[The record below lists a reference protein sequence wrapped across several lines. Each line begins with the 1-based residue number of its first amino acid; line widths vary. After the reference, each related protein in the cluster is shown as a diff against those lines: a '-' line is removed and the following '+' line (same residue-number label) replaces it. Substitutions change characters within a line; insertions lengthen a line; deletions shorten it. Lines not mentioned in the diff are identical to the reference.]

1 MKEKNRG
8 IFVRIAALLLAGM
21 MLFSVAACGEK
32 TPAAVT
38 TEPTVNDTTEPAVVD
53 TTEPPVTEKKYV
65 APDLYY
71 DSAEFT
77 ILVTAPVSNGVNPFV
92 FADSQLVLDNAVYM
106 RNTAVEEE
114 LGVNIETIYEYGS
127 NVGLQRV
134 AQDATTQDGAY
145 DALLLNSYDVAALAH
160 QDYLADLYENDRLD
174 LGMSYWD
181 QAANKQLTI
190 NKKLY
195 FTTGDISFN
204 DKEYTFSVMFNKE
217 LARDRGI
224 GDLYALVDAGKWTFD
239 AFAEAARKVSEDLN
253 GDDTMDSRDRYG
265 LVLWDDTILPML
277 AASDI
282 RILTLNDG
290 IPELTLN
297 NEVTID
303 IVEKYVGLARESCC
317 INFQHMTGGVSWQD
331 MFTGG
336 QALFLLEY
344 FKALPYFR
352 DTKLEYGMLPFPKY
366 NEEQS
371 DYLSGI
377 SVWHTS
383 FYALPEFASDA
394 EFSGAVTESLAAH
407 SETLVTP
414 AYYEKTLVGRYVT
427 DEESGAML
435 DIIFDNRVFDLGL
448 YYKTGS
454 LNSTLIVMLRNKQSD
469 FSSQYAKYANVAKL
483 QLDQLKDKFGIE

>member
-1 MKEKNRG
+1 
-8 IFVRIAALLLAGM
+8 
-21 MLFSVAACGEK
+21 
-32 TPAAVT
+32 
-38 TEPTVNDTTEPAVVD
+38 
-53 TTEPPVTEKKYV
+53 
-65 APDLYY
+65 
-71 DSAEFT
+71 
-77 ILVTAPVSNGVNPFV
+77 
-92 FADSQLVLDNAVYM
+92 
-106 RNTAVEEE
+106 
-114 LGVNIETIYEYGS
+114 
-127 NVGLQRV
+127 
-134 AQDATTQDGAY
+134 
-145 DALLLNSYDVAALAH
+145 
-160 QDYLADLYENDRLD
+160 
-174 LGMSYWD
+174 
-181 QAANKQLTI
+181 
-190 NKKLY
+190 
-195 FTTGDISFN
+195 
-204 DKEYTFSVMFNKE
+204 
-217 LARDRGI
+217 
-224 GDLYALVDAGKWTFD
+224 
-239 AFAEAARKVSEDLN
+239 
-253 GDDTMDSRDRYG
+253 
-265 LVLWDDTILPML
+265 
-277 AASDI
+277 
-282 RILTLNDG
+282 
-290 IPELTLN
+290 
-297 NEVTID
+297 
-303 IVEKYVGLARESCC
+303 
-317 INFQHMTGGVSWQD
+317 MTGGVSWQD

>member
-1 MKEKNRG
+1 MKNASMSLLR
-8 IFVRIAALLLAGM
+8 RIIALSLVTVMALSAVACTGPSVPGDDTTPSVTVDTTAAN
-21 MLFSVAACGEK
+21 
-32 TPAAVT
+32 TTDAVT
-38 TEPTVNDTTEPAVVD
+38 TE
-53 TTEPPVTEKKYV
+53 KQYV
-65 APDLYY
+65 SPGLYY
-71 DSAEFT
+71 DSADFN

-114 LGVNIETIYEYGS
+114 LGVNIEAIYEYGT
-127 NVGLQRV
+127 NIGATRV

-160 QDYLADLYENDRLD
+160 QDYLADLYENDRID
-174 LGMSYWD
+174 LSMSYWD
-181 QAANKQLTI
+181 QAANEQLTI

-204 DKEYTFSVMFNKE
+204 DKEYTFSVMFNKD
-217 LARDRGI
+217 LAKSKGI
-224 GDLYALVDAGKWTFD
+224 GDLYSLVDEGKWTFD
-239 AFAEAARKVSEDLN
+239 AFAEATRKVSGDLN
-253 GDDTMDSRDRYG
+253 GDDIMDSRDMYG

-277 AASDI
+277 AASDV
-282 RILTLNDG
+282 RILTLEDG
-290 IPELTLN
+290 VPELTLN
-297 NEVTID
+297 NEITID
-303 IVEKYVGLARESCC
+303 IIEKYVGLAREDCS

-331 MFTGG
+331 MFTNG

-352 DTKLEYGMLPFPKY
+352 DTKLDYGMLPFPKY
-366 NEEQS
+366 NEQQT

-383 FYALPEFASDA
+383 FYALPEFAKDA
-394 EFSGAVTESLAAH
+394 EYSGVVTESLAAY
-407 SETLVTP
+407 SEKLVTP

-427 DEESGAML
+427 DEESGDML

-448 YYKTGS
+448 YYKTGA
-454 LNSTLIVMLRNKQSD
+454 LNSTLIIMLRNEQSD
-469 FSSQYAKYANVAKL
+469 FASEYAKKANAAKL
-483 QLDQLKDKFGIE
+483 QLDQLKDKFGID

>member
-1 MKEKNRG
+1 MNKVK
-8 IFVRIAALLLAGM
+8 FSVFTRIVACLMLCI
-21 MLFSVAACGEK
+21 MLFSLAACGTA
-32 TPAAVT
+32 TPAETTVPITEPLTDAPVT
-38 TEPTVNDTTEPAVVD
+38 TEAATTE
-53 TTEPPVTEKKYV
+53 KQYV

-71 DSAEFT
+71 DSADFN
-77 ILVTAPVSNGVNPFV
+77 ILVTAPVSNGVNPF
-92 FADSQLVLDNAVYM
+92 AYSDSQLVLDNAVYM

-127 NVGLQRV
+127 NIGVTRV
-134 AQDATTQDGAY
+134 TQDAKTQDGAY

-160 QDYLADLYENDRLD
+160 QDCLADLYENDRID

-181 QAANKQLTI
+181 QAANEQLTI

-217 LARDRGI
+217 LAKDKGI
-224 GDLYALVDAGKWTFD
+224 GDLYELVRAGKWTFD
-239 AFAEAARKVSEDLN
+239 AFAEASRTTSEDLN
-253 GDDTMDSRDRYG
+253 GDDVMDSRDRYG

-277 AASDI
+277 AASDV

-297 NEVTID
+297 NEVTVD
-303 IVEKYVGLARESCC
+303 IIEKFVGLASESCS

-331 MFTGG
+331 MFTKN

-352 DTKLEYGMLPFPKY
+352 DTKLDYGLLPFPKY
-366 NEEQS
+366 NEEQ
-371 DYLSGI
+371 DEYLSGI

-394 EFSGAVTESLAAH
+394 EYSGAVTESLAAH

-414 AYYEKTLVGRYVT
+414 AYYEKTLVGRYVS

-435 DIIFDNRVFDLGL
+435 DTIFDNRVFDLGL
-448 YYKTGS
+448 YYKTGG
-454 LNSTLIVMLRNKQSD
+454 LNSTLIVMLRNKQAD
-469 FSSQYAKYANVAKL
+469 FASQYAKVANAAKI
-483 QLDQLKDKFGIE
+483 QLDQLKDKFGID

>member
-1 MKEKNRG
+1 MKENKRR
-8 IFVRIAALLLAGM
+8 IFARVAALLLAGT
-21 MLFSVAACGEK
+21 MLLSIAACGEK
-32 TPAAVT
+32 TPAET
-38 TEPTVNDTTEPAVVD
+38 TEPSVADTTDAPVTTVPA
-53 TTEPPVTEKKYV
+53 TTEKQYV

-77 ILVTAPVSNGVNPFV
+77 ILVTAPVANGVNPFV
-92 FADSQLVLDNAVYM
+92 YADSQLVLDNAVYM

-114 LGVNIETIYEYGS
+114 LGVNVEVIFEYGS
-127 NVGLQRV
+127 NIGVTRV

-160 QDYLADLYENDRLD
+160 QDHLADLYENDRLD

-181 QAANKQLTI
+181 QAANEQLTI
-190 NKKLY
+190 NNKLY

-204 DKEYTFSVMFNKE
+204 DKEYTFAVMFNKE
-217 LARDRGI
+217 LAKDKNV
-224 GDLYALVDAGKWTFD
+224 GDLYSLVESGKWTFD
-239 AFAEAARKVSEDLN
+239 TFAESSRKVSEDLN
-253 GDDTMDSRDRYG
+253 GDDIMDSRDMYG

-277 AASDI
+277 AASDV

-303 IVEKYVGLARESCC
+303 IVERFVGLAKESCT

-331 MFTGG
+331 MFTNG

-352 DTKLEYGMLPFPKY
+352 DTKLDYGLLPFPKY

-371 DYLSGI
+371 EYLSGI

-383 FYALPEFASDA
+383 FYAIPEFAKDA

-407 SETLVTP
+407 SEKLVTP
-414 AYYEKTLVGRYVT
+414 AYYEKTLVGRYVK
-427 DEESGAML
+427 DEDSGAVL
-435 DIIFDNRVFDLGL
+435 DTIFDNRVFDLGL
-448 YYKTGS
+448 YYKTGG
-454 LNSTLIVMLRNKQSD
+454 LNSTLIIMLRNKQTD
-469 FSSQYAKYANVAKL
+469 FASQYAKSANAAKL
-483 QLDQLKDKFGIE
+483 QLDQLKDKFGID

>member
-1 MKEKNRG
+1 MREVKRG
-8 IFVRIAALLLAGM
+8 MLSRVSALFLAALMLL
-21 MLFSVAACGEK
+21 SVAACGEK
-32 TPAAVT
+32 TPAET
-38 TEPTVNDTTEPAVVD
+38 TEPTVADTTEAPVTTVPA
-53 TTEPPVTEKKYV
+53 TTEKQYV

-71 DSAEFT
+71 DSADFT
-77 ILVTAPVSNGVNPFV
+77 ILVTAPVSNGVNPF
-92 FADSQLVLDNAVYM
+92 AYAESQLVLDNAVYM

-114 LGVNIETIYEYGS
+114 LGVNIKTIYEYGT
-127 NVGLQRV
+127 NIGVTRV
-134 AQDATTQDGAY
+134 TQDAKTQDGAY
-145 DALLLNSYDVAALAH
+145 DALLLNSYDVASLAH
-160 QDYLADLYENDRLD
+160 QDLLADLYENDRLD

-181 QAANKQLTI
+181 QMANEQLTI

-204 DKEYTFSVMFNKE
+204 DKEYTFSVMFNK
-217 LARDRGI
+217 DIVKDKGI
-224 GDLYALVDAGKWTFD
+224 GDLYSLVDSGKWTFD

-253 GDDTMDSRDRYG
+253 GDDVMDSRDMYG

-277 AASDI
+277 AASDV
-282 RILTLNDG
+282 RILTLKDG

-297 NEVTID
+297 NEVTVD
-303 IVEKYVGLARESCC
+303 IIEKYVGLARESCS

-331 MFTGG
+331 MFTKG

-366 NEEQS
+366 NEEQ
-371 DYLSGI
+371 DNYLSGI

-383 FYALPEFASDA
+383 FYAIPELASDA
-394 EFSGAVTESLAAH
+394 EYSGAVTESLAAH
-407 SETLVTP
+407 SERLVTP

-427 DEESGAML
+427 DEDSGAML

-448 YYKTGS
+448 YYKTGN
-454 LNSTLIVMLRNKQSD
+454 LNSTLIIMLRNKQSD
-469 FSSQYAKYANVAKL
+469 FASQYAKVANSAKL
-483 QLDQLKDKFGIE
+483 QLDQLKDKFGID